1 MRRRK
6 GHYST
11 RVLLHFKTLNR
22 KSREENFSFV
32 LQISA
37 QENFWYIVLSF
48 YFMLAVNGVM
58 YNMLIWILYMWHF
71 VVLVVWQVFKIW
83 HWNLRLF
90 WYFIWTILIY
100 VQSSY
105 SECIH
110 YEIWVIIVLQN
121 DYIHKIPFPANWTK
135 MSRFVIN
142 RSNECFTASIIW
154 WFDLNVRGRSV
165 SSVLL
170 VMLLL

>member
-1 MRRRK
+1 MAIFVLLNSTQFKGTYSTAATCVQVRCIECLQTEQQRKEMRRRK

-22 KSREENFSFV
+22 KSWEENFSFV

-71 VVLVVWQVFKIW
+71 VVLIESTFD
-83 HWNLRLF
+83 WNLRLF
-90 WYFIWTILIY
+90 WYF
-100 VQSSY
+100 
-105 SECIH
+105 
-110 YEIWVIIVLQN
+110 YEAFFL
-121 DYIHKIPFPANWTK
+121 KK
-135 MSRFVIN
+135 
-142 RSNECFTASIIW
+142 
-154 WFDLNVRGRSV
+154 
-165 SSVLL
+165 
-170 VMLLL
+170 

>member
-1 MRRRK
+1 MWLK
-6 GHYST
+6 
-11 RVLLHFKTLNR
+11 L
-22 KSREENFSFV
+22 KSILIF
-32 LQISA
+32 IS
-37 QENFWYIVLSF
+37 
-48 YFMLAVNGVM
+48 
-58 YNMLIWILYMWHF
+58 
-71 VVLVVWQVFKIW
+71 
-83 HWNLRLF
+83 
-90 WYFIWTILIY
+90 TILIH

-105 SECIH
+105 GECIH

-154 WFDLNVRGRSV
+154 WFDLNVRGRSL

-170 VMLLL
+170 VMLLLWLSIDSWSRDLPKIPSNGLINDGGKSSRGSVARDPQNNNFPAS